1 MAGCACISPIF
12 YRRNEMLLIEQILNG
27 LLVGSYY
34 TLLALGLS
42 IIFSLGGVV
51 NLAHGAFYACGAYL
65 TVTITAQL
73 GFSAAFV
80 VTPVM
85 VGIIGII
92 IEMLCIRK
100 LYPKDPILTLLFTF
114 GLAMSAEQTFRLLF
128 GASIIPFSIP
138 EFLSGQIHIGDF
150 LYSNYRLAILVVTA
164 LAIAGLWL
172 LFNKTSFGLVV
183 RAGVEDSEMVRAMGI
198 SVKPILSI
206 VFAIG
211 VGLAAI
217 AGGMSASLMGVQ
229 PAMGNDILTAAFV
242 ICVLGGLGSFWGVV
256 LAGLIVGVLKGVT
269 AYYFP
274 PAAEGSMYA
283 LMVLV
288 LIFRPRGLLG
298 ERFARLE

>member
-1 MAGCACISPIF
+1 
-12 YRRNEMLLIEQILNG
+12 MLLLEQILNG
-27 LLVGSYY
+27 LLVGAYY

-51 NLAHGAFYACGAYL
+51 NLAHGAFYAFGAYL

-73 GFSAAFV
+73 GFLAAFFL
-80 VTPVM
+80 TPAM
-85 VGIIGII
+85 VGIVGVL
-92 IEMLCIRK
+92 IEMTCIRK

-114 GLAMSAEQTFRLLF
+114 GLAISAEQTFRLLF

-150 LYSNYRLAILVVTA
+150 LYSNYRLAILMVTS

-172 LFNKTSFGLVV
+172 LFNKTQFGLVV
-183 RAGVEDSEMVRAMGI
+183 RAGVEDAEMVRAMGI

-217 AGGMSASLMGVQ
+217 AGTMSASLMGVH
-229 PAMGNDILTAAFV
+229 PAMGNEIIIAAFV

-256 LAGLIVGVLKGVT
+256 LAGLIVGVLKGVM
-269 AYYFP
+269 ALYFP

-298 ERFARLE
+298 QRFARLE

>member
-1 MAGCACISPIF
+1 MHVHPVIIYTCNAMP
-12 YRRNEMLLIEQILNG
+12 LIEQILNG
-27 LLVGSYY
+27 LLVGTYY

-42 IIFSLGGVV
+42 VIFSLGGVV
-51 NLAHGAFYACGAYL
+51 NLAHGAFYAFGAYL
-65 TVTITAQL
+65 TVAITAEL

-80 VTPVM
+80 LSPVI
-85 VGIIGII
+85 VGIIGVV
-92 IEMLCIRK
+92 IEMTCIRK

-114 GLAMSAEQTFRLLF
+114 GLAIAAEQMFRLMF
-128 GASIIPFSIP
+128 GASTLPFSIP
-138 EFLSGQIHIGDF
+138 AFLGGQLHIGDF
-150 LYSNYRLAILVVTA
+150 LYSYYRLAILVVTTF
-164 LAIAGLWL
+164 AIGGLWL

-183 RAGVEDSEMVRAMGI
+183 RAGVEDAEMVRAMGI

-217 AGGMSASLMGVQ
+217 AGGMSASLMGVH
-229 PAMGNDILTAAFV
+229 PAMGNEILTAAFV

-256 LAGLIVGVLKGVT
+256 LAGLFVGVLKGIT
-269 AYYFP
+269 ALYFP